1 MTAVAFDTLRFVRT
15 LREKAKMSPE
25 QAEGLADAV
34 AEAIQND
41 LATKADIAMVR
52 TDIEA
57 LRLSTKTDLD
67 ALRLSTKTDLD
78 ALRLSTKTDLEA
90 LRLSTKTDLEALRLS
105 TKGDL
110 EALRLSTKGDIAETA
125 DLREVE
131 LRLEARIEATKTE
144 IIKWMVGSIGFQALV
159 IVGAIVALTRG
170 LH

>member
-57 LRLSTKTDLD
+57 LRLSTKADLET
-67 ALRLSTKTDLD
+67 LRLSTKTDI
-78 ALRLSTKTDLEA
+78 AMVRTDMEA
-90 LRLSTKTDLEALRLS
+90 LRLSTK
-105 TKGDL
+105 
-110 EALRLSTKGDIAETA
+110 A
-125 DLREVE
+125 DLREAE
-131 LRLEARIEATKTE
+131 LRLEARIEGTKAE
-144 IIKWMVGSIGFQALV
+144 IIKWVVGSIGFQAIV
-159 IVGAIVALTRG
+159 IVGAVIALARG

>member
-57 LRLSTKTDLD
+57 LRLSTKADLET
-67 ALRLSTKTDLD
+67 LRLSTKTDI
-78 ALRLSTKTDLEA
+78 AMVRTDMEA
-90 LRLSTKTDLEALRLS
+90 LRLSTKTDIEALRLS
-105 TKGDL
+105 TK
-110 EALRLSTKGDIAETA
+110 A
-125 DLREVE
+125 DLREAE
-131 LRLEARIEATKTE
+131 LRLEARVEGTKAE
-144 IIKWMVGSIGFQALV
+144 IIKWVVGSIGFQAIV
-159 IVGAIVALTRG
+159 IVGAVIALARG

>member
-57 LRLSTKTDLD
+57 LRLSTKADIET
-67 ALRLSTKTDLD
+67 LRLSTKTDI
-78 ALRLSTKTDLEA
+78 AVVRTDMEA
-90 LRLSTKTDLEALRLS
+90 LRLSTK
-105 TKGDL
+105 
-110 EALRLSTKGDIAETA
+110 A
-125 DLREVE
+125 DLREAE
-131 LRLEARIEATKTE
+131 LRLEARIEGTKAE
-144 IIKWMVGSIGFQALV
+144 IIKWVVGSIGFQAIV
-159 IVGAIVALTRG
+159 IVGAVIALARG

>member
-67 ALRLSTKTDLD
+67 ALRLSTKTDL
-78 ALRLSTKTDLEA
+78 EA
-90 LRLSTKTDLEALRLS
+90 LRLSTKTDLEALQLS

-110 EALRLSTKGDIAETA
+110 EALRLSTKGDIAETKA

-144 IIKWMVGSIGFQALV
+144 IIKWMIGSIGFQALV

>member
-41 LATKADIAMVR
+41 LATKAGIAMVR

-57 LRLSTKTDLD
+57 LRLSTK
-67 ALRLSTKTDLD
+67 
-78 ALRLSTKTDLEA
+78 
-90 LRLSTKTDLEALRLS
+90 
-105 TKGDL
+105 
-110 EALRLSTKGDIAETA
+110 A
-125 DLREVE
+125 DLREAE
-131 LRLEARIEATKTE
+131 LRLEARIEATKGE
-144 IIKWMVGSIGFQALV
+144 IIKWVIGSIGFQALV
-159 IVGAIVALTRG
+159 IVGAVAALTRG